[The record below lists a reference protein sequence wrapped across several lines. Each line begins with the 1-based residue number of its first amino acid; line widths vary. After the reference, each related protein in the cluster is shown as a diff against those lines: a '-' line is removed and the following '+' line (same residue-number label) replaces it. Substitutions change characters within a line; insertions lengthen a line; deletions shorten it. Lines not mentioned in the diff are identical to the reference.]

1 MKLLDKIALNRAMIL
16 IGNFILSLIKTLMP
30 HLKKE
35 GDNPIPLTPRP
46 PLWKPRWRKKDDD
59 K

>member
-1 MKLLDKIALNRAMIL
+1 MIL